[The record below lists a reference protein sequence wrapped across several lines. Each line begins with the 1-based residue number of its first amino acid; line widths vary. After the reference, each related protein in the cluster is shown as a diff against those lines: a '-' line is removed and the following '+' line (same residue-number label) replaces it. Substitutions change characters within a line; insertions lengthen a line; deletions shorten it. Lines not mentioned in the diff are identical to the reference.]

1 MKCIDGPSKIG
12 YVPSDIVFGFA
23 LAPRLTLT
31 QASDE
36 GLNPTTREPVAE
48 VANDVSRA
56 ASSVRSV
63 IKAHDL

>member
-1 MKCIDGPSKIG
+1 MKRIDGPSKIG

-23 LAPRLTLT
+23 LAPHMPL
-31 QASDE
+31 AKACDE
-36 GLNPTTREPVAE
+36 GLNSTTREPVAE
-48 VANDVSRA
+48 IANDLARA